1 MNVDAEDGGASP
13 DREDFNSDLDLDLE
27 EDNMTTL
34 ATVES
39 QIKAESN
46 GSSDQATPNG
56 PSKASAK
63 DPTRPR
69 RKKARRACHACQ
81 RAHLTCGM
89 VANPYLFSIAND
101 FILV

>member
-1 MNVDAEDGGASP
+1 MNVDADDGGASP
-13 DREDFNSDLDLDLE
+13 DREDFNSDLEVDLE
-27 EDNMTTL
+27 DDKMAIL
-34 ATVES
+34 AAIENQNKTD
-39 QIKAESN
+39 SN
-46 GSSDQATPNG
+46 GSSDQAQTNG

-89 VANPYLFSIAND
+89 
-101 FILV
+101 ILTP